1 MAANLVG
8 FYLQYTQVKR
18 FLAILVTNKVLYDT
32 YTSYCKETIIRIPIN
47 FEGFCVS
54 GPCFVYNLLL
64 RDKHNCNLKFTIL
77 N

>member
-32 YTSYCKETIIRIPIN
+32 YMTHLIAK
-47 FEGFCVS
+47 
-54 GPCFVYNLLL
+54 
-64 RDKHNCNLKFTIL
+64 KQ
-77 N
+77 